1 MALCR
6 VRLVLRVKP
15 DLREFRVKQEKL
27 DLKVSR
33 VHKVR
38 LVHRVQIF
46 TLSVP

>member
-6 VRLVLRVKP
+6 ARLDPREKLE
-15 DLREFRVKQEKL
+15 LREFRVKQEKL